1 MVTSDSSD
9 EDDEQAIQYDEVPA
23 SMDGSEAHGGYNRG
37 MPDRF
42 VAERDDR
49 LMNSMVGA
57 YSREVFNDGAPTGHL
72 FLNKV
77 DARNAAN
84 EVIANHK
91 NEDRQTDYEG
101 DRFEDTW
108 NHFDVNKDGL
118 VEVERM
124 PQFMR
129 MLLGNALAIDL
140 Q

>member
-1 MVTSDSSD
+1 MP
-9 EDDEQAIQYDEVPA
+9 AI
-23 SMDGSEAHGGYNRG
+23 MDGHDTGYTRNMPSRFSE
-37 MPDRF
+37 
-42 VAERDDR
+42 ERDDR

-57 YSREVFNDGAPTGHL
+57 YAREVFNKDGPTGHL
-72 FLNKV
+72 FLSKA
-77 DARNAAN
+77 DAKSAAA
-84 EVIANHK
+84 EVIANHPG
-91 NEDRQTDYEG
+91 EDRLAG
-101 DRFEDTW
+101 DEDSDNRFEDTW